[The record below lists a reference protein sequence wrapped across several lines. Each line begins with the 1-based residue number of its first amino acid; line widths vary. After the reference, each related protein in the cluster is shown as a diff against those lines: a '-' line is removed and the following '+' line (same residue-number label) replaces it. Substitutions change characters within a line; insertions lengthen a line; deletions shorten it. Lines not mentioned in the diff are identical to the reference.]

1 MDKTWLLKLYEDVG
15 LPADQASKAADETLL
30 RLLRRERPRIA
41 GRDKRSL
48 VDFLVR
54 DPLVSMNRIIG
65 RGDVGLPFY
74 DDDLGKLSVVAFS
87 NVLGDVGTDPVVALA
102 YAKVVVEAF
111 EVQDLYGPV
120 WNALGK
126 KGPVELDE
134 LRRMDWSPL
143 RTDVPVRASMSEST
157 ATAVTAVSVEAAPKT
172 TAAATIV
179 TPVAPPAGASISQT
193 MRARPTSGS
202 PLRKPSLP
210 QPKPKK

>member
-1 MDKTWLLKLYEDVG
+1 VEKTWLTKLYEDVG
-15 LPADQASKAADETLL
+15 LPAEQAAKAADETLL

-41 GRDKRSL
+41 GPQRRASL

-74 DDDLGKLSVVAFS
+74 DDDLQKLSVVAFS
-87 NVLGDVGTDPVVALA
+87 NVLGDIGIDPVVALA
-102 YAKVVVEAF
+102 YSKVVVEAF
-111 EVQDLYGPV
+111 EVGDLYGPL
-120 WNALGK
+120 WKALGK
-126 KGPVELDE
+126 TGPFDLDE

-157 ATAVTAVSVEAAPKT
+157 ATAVTAVSVEAVQRAP
-172 TAAATIV
+172 AA
-179 TPVAPPAGASISQT
+179 ASISQT
-193 MRARPTSGS
+193 MKAPVGRA